1 MEYNKTKPVSSNSCL
16 CGLISNNAL
25 VCFEYKLNLSNDDNN
40 FNYGKD
46 VCTMMDKKNHIQAMI
61 SPVKNNLIISNDKD
75 YVYFNEK
82 RNYVEEE
89 IQANHNKKQLLMNK
103 SK

>member
-1 MEYNKTKPVSSNSCL
+1 
-16 CGLISNNAL
+16 
-25 VCFEYKLNLSNDDNN
+25 
-40 FNYGKD
+40 
-46 VCTMMDKKNHIQAMI
+46 MDKKNHIQAMI